1 MNETRGPTAELDQL
15 ISRAQANLGAA
26 LPARAEPTRQ
36 PDREPIRPV
45 AWTEWVEWIQW
56 VEWVQ
61 R

>member
-1 MNETRGPTAELDQL
+1 MNETRRPTGELDQL

-26 LPARAEPTRQ
+26 LPARAESTRP